1 MNKKLLILI
10 MARKGSDDVISR
22 QNLRL
27 VKNKPLLYYIVKTAL
42 KFKKA
47 DVLVSTDSE
56 EISELSLLYGANYI
70 KRPKRLTKN
79 STSVKEICLD
89 ALQKLEKENIHY
101 EKCLV
106 LHPKIPLIKISTIN
120 TFFKN
125 LEKKESTIFGI
136 SDIVDSMDRDS
147 NHVYQYLLNELG
159 TSGTREKVRVMFKG
173 RVPPK
178 RIKEK
183 IVSYVKSYVICSQ
196 CRAPDTSFIKEARTT
211 LLKCQACGATRPVR
225 L

>member
-1 MNKKLLILI
+1 VKKEMPLGLSMSDYESLLDR
-10 MARKGSDDVISR
+10 ARDRIPKDISER
-22 QNLRL
+22 SRWTM
-27 VKNKPLLYYIVKTAL
+27 PEP
-42 KFKKA
+42 
-47 DVLVSTDSE
+47 DVLIEGS
-56 EISELSLLYGANYI
+56 
-70 KRPKRLTKN
+70 
-79 STSVKEICLD
+79 
-89 ALQKLEKENIHY
+89 Q
-101 EKCLV
+101 
-106 LHPKIPLIKISTIN
+106 TILRN
-120 TFFKN
+120 F
-125 LEKKESTIFGI
+125 

-159 TSGTREKVRVMFKG
+159 TSGTREKARVMFKG